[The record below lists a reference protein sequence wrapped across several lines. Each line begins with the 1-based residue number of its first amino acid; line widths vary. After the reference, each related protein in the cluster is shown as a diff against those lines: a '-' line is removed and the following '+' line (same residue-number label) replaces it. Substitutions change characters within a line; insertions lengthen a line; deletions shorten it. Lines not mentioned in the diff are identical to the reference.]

1 MHLAWVV
8 WLVGGADLCV
18 FIIRRTIERPCACSN
33 ERRTSEGASTR
44 MHMRVSS
51 VWGTRRPRAVES
63 GCCRQYSALAIAKRR
78 AKELFDEHSCR
89 LASFVRHIPCRIDIV
104 QPISEAI
111 EWPSSEAWVP

>member
-8 WLVGGADLCV
+8 WFVGGADLCV

-33 ERRTSEGASTR
+33 VRRTSEGASTR

-51 VWGTRRPRAVES
+51 VWGTRRPKAVES
-63 GCCRQYSALAIAKRR
+63 GCSRVYSALAIARKS

-89 LASFVRHIPCRIDIV
+89 LASFVRHMPCKIDIA
-104 QPISEAI
+104 QPISEAM
-111 EWPSSEAWVP
+111 EWPFSVAYAP